1 MNNWQQILKNP
12 DLIQT
17 GVLIGGKWLGG
28 DREKF
33 VVTNP
38 FNDEIIAEL
47 AKATPQDLIDVVSDS
62 QSAFTLWR
70 QTTAKER
77 SKILR
82 CWYDLV
88 IANVDD
94 LALILTLEQGK
105 PLAEAKAEILYGASY
120 LEWYAEESKRLNG
133 YTIPAN
139 NSNQRITVNSEPVG
153 VCAAITPWNFPNA
166 MLARKVA
173 PALAAGCT
181 MIAKPASQTPLSA
194 NALAYLALQAGAPA
208 GVFNVLHGHSGQI
221 GEFLAHNQQVRKLSF
236 TGSTEVGIWLYQNCA
251 NSMKKLSLELGGNA
265 PLIVFADADLD
276 IAVTGIM
283 QSKFRNNGQTCVC
296 SNRILVDK
304 SIKDTLIEKLKIQIS
319 ALKLGSGVDVAT
331 TNGPLID
338 AKALLHIQSL
348 VADAISKGAKLLCGG
363 ETRTDIGI
371 NFFAPTLLDCPDSN
385 LRLFKEEIFGPVLA
399 VYTFADEN
407 EALHLANKTEYGLAS
422 YLFTQDLG
430 RVHRFSEQLTY
441 GIVGV
446 NTGLISAENVPFGG
460 VKMSG
465 LGREGGSSG
474 IKEYLVEKYVC
485 LSL

>member
-1 MNNWQQILKNP
+1 MNWQQVLKNP

-17 GVLIGGKWLGG
+17 GILIGGKWLGG
-28 DREKF
+28 EREKF
-33 VVTNP
+33 AVTNP
-38 FNDEIIAEL
+38 FNNEVIAEL
-47 AKATPQDLIDVVSDS
+47 AKATAQDLLDVVSDS
-62 QSAFTLWR
+62 QAAFQLWR
-70 QTTAKER
+70 QTSARHR

-82 CWYDLV
+82 QWYDLLV
-88 IANVDD
+88 INADD

-105 PLAEAKAEILYGASY
+105 PLAEAKAEIMYGASY
-120 LEWYAEESKRLNG
+120 IEWYSEESKRLNG
-133 YTIPAN
+133 YTISAN
-139 NSNQRITVNSEPVG
+139 NLEQRITVSSEPVG

-181 MIAKPASQTPLSA
+181 MIAKPASQTPLST
-194 NALAYLALQAGAPA
+194 NALAYLALQAGVPV

-265 PLIVFADADLD
+265 PLVVFADADLD
-276 IAVTGIM
+276 LAVTGIM

-296 SNRILVDK
+296 SNRILVHQ
-304 SIKDTLIEKLKIQIS
+304 SIKDVLIDKLKAQIEK
-319 ALKLGSGVDVAT
+319 LKLGSGMDINT

-338 AKALLHIQSL
+338 GKALLHIQSL
-348 VADAISKGAKLLCGG
+348 VKDAITKGAKLVFGG
-363 ETRTDIGI
+363 TARIDIGA
-371 NFFAPTLLDCPDSN
+371 NFFEPTLLDCPDSN

-399 VYTFADEN
+399 IYTFAADDEV
-407 EALHLANKTEYGLAS
+407 LKLANQTEYGLAS
-422 YLFTQDLG
+422 YFFTQNLA
-430 RVHRFSEQLTY
+430 RVHRFSEQLAY
-441 GIVGV
+441 GIVGI

-474 IKEYLVEKYVC
+474 IKEYLVEKYTC
-485 LSL
+485 LNI

>member
-1 MNNWQQILKNP
+1 MNWQQILKNS
-12 DLIQT
+12 DLVQT
-17 GVLIGGKWLGG
+17 GILIGGKWLSG

-38 FNDEIIAEL
+38 FNDEVIAEL
-47 AKATPQDLIDVVSDS
+47 VKATPQDLKDVVLDS
-62 QSAFTLWR
+62 QSAFDLWR
-70 QTTAKER
+70 QVTAKKR
-77 SKILR
+77 SQIL
-82 CWYDLV
+82 CSWYDLI
-88 IANVDD
+88 IANADD
-94 LALILTLEQGK
+94 LAMILTLEQGK
-105 PLAEAKAEILYGASY
+105 PLSEAKAEVLYGASY

-133 YTIPAN
+133 YTVPS
-139 NSNQRITVNSEPVG
+139 NSQDQRITVNSEPVG

-181 MIAKPASQTPLSA
+181 MIAKPASQTPLSV
-194 NALAYLALQAGAPA
+194 NALAYLALQAGVPA

-276 IAVTGIM
+276 IAVNGIM

-296 SNRILVDK
+296 SNRILVHQ
-304 SIKDTLIEKLKIQIS
+304 SVKDALIDKLKLQMS
-319 ALKLGSGVDVAT
+319 ALTLGNGLDAVT

-338 AKALLHIQSL
+338 GKALLHIQSL
-348 VADAISKGAKLLCGG
+348 VTDAIAKGAKLLCGG
-363 ETRTDIGI
+363 TERTDIGT

-385 LRLFKEEIFGPVLA
+385 LRLFKEEIFGPVVA
-399 VYTFADEN
+399 IYTFRDED
-407 EALHLANKTEYGLAS
+407 EALYLANKTEYGLAS

-430 RVHRFSEQLTY
+430 RVHRFSERLSY
-441 GIVGV
+441 GIVGI

-485 LSL
+485 LKI

>member
-1 MNNWQQILKNP
+1 MSWQQVLKNP

-17 GVLIGGKWLGG
+17 GILIGGRWLSGE
-28 DREKF
+28 REKF
-33 VVTNP
+33 AVTNP
-38 FNDEIIAEL
+38 FNNEVIAEL
-47 AKATPQDLIDVVSDS
+47 AKATAQDLLDVVRDS
-62 QSAFTLWR
+62 QAAFQLWR
-70 QTTAKER
+70 QTSARHR

-82 CWYDLV
+82 QWYDLLV
-88 IANVDD
+88 TNADD

-105 PLAEAKAEILYGASY
+105 PLAEAKAEIMYGASY
-120 LEWYAEESKRLNG
+120 IEWYSEESKRLNG
-133 YTIPAN
+133 YIISAN
-139 NSNQRITVNSEPVG
+139 NLEQRITVNSEPVG

-181 MIAKPASQTPLSA
+181 MIAKPASQTPLST
-194 NALAYLALQAGAPA
+194 NALAYLALQAGVPA

-265 PLIVFADADLD
+265 PLVVFADADLD
-276 IAVTGIM
+276 LAVTGIM

-296 SNRILVDK
+296 SNRILVHQ
-304 SIKDTLIEKLKIQIS
+304 SIKDVLIDKLKAQI
-319 ALKLGSGVDVAT
+319 AKLKLGSGMDINN

-338 AKALLHIQSL
+338 GKALLHIQSL
-348 VADAISKGAKLLCGG
+348 VKNAITKGAKLVFGG
-363 ETRTDIGI
+363 IARIDIGA
-371 NFFAPTLLDCPDSN
+371 NFFEPTLLDCPDSN

-399 VYTFADEN
+399 VYTFTDDD
-407 EALHLANKTEYGLAS
+407 EALKLANQTEYGLAS
-422 YLFTQDLG
+422 YFFTQNLE
-430 RVHRFSEQLTY
+430 RVHRFSEQLAY
-441 GIVGV
+441 GIVGI

-474 IKEYLVEKYVC
+474 IKEYLVEKYTC
-485 LSL
+485 LNI

>member
-1 MNNWQQILKNP
+1 MNWQQVLKNS

-139 NSNQRITVNSEPVG
+139 NSKQRITVNSEPVG

-181 MIAKPASQTPLSA
+181 MIAKPASQTPLSV
-194 NALAYLALQAGAPA
+194 NALAYLALQAGVPA

-276 IAVTGIM
+276 IAVNGIM

-296 SNRILVDK
+296 SNRILVHQ
-304 SIKDTLIEKLKIQIS
+304 SIKEVLITKLKTQIA
-319 ALKLGSGVDVAT
+319 ALKLGSGLDNAT

-338 AKALLHIQSL
+338 GKALLHIQSL
-348 VADAISKGAKLLCGG
+348 VADAVAKGAKLLHGG
-363 ETRTDIGI
+363 TIRTDVGT
-371 NFFAPTLLDCPDSN
+371 NFFAPTLLDCPDSS

-399 VYTFADEN
+399 IYTFANED
-407 EALHLANKTEYGLAS
+407 EALQLANKTEYGLAS
-422 YLFTQDLG
+422 YLFTQDLS
-430 RVHRFSEQLTY
+430 RVHRFSEQLAY

-446 NTGLISAENVPFGG
+446 NTGLVSAENVPFGG

-474 IKEYLVEKYVC
+474 IKEYVVEKYVC
-485 LSL
+485 WSL

>member
-1 MNNWQQILKNP
+1 MSWQQVLKNP

-17 GVLIGGKWLGG
+17 GILIGGKWLGG
-28 DREKF
+28 EREKF
-33 VVTNP
+33 AVTNP
-38 FNDEIIAEL
+38 FNNEVIAEL
-47 AKATPQDLIDVVSDS
+47 AKATAQDLLDVVSDS
-62 QSAFTLWR
+62 QAAFQLWR
-70 QTTAKER
+70 QTSARHR

-82 CWYDLV
+82 QWYDLLV
-88 IANVDD
+88 TNADD

-105 PLAEAKAEILYGASY
+105 PLVEAKAEILYGASY
-120 LEWYAEESKRLNG
+120 IEWYSEESKRLNG
-133 YTIPAN
+133 YTISAN
-139 NSNQRITVNSEPVG
+139 NLEQRITVNSEPVG

-181 MIAKPASQTPLSA
+181 MIAKPASQTPLST
-194 NALAYLALQAGAPA
+194 NALAYLALQAGVPA

-265 PLIVFADADLD
+265 PLVVFADADLD
-276 IAVTGIM
+276 LAVTGIM

-296 SNRILVDK
+296 SNRILVHQ
-304 SIKDTLIEKLKIQIS
+304 SIKDVLIDKLKAQI
-319 ALKLGSGVDVAT
+319 AKLKLGSGMDINN

-338 AKALLHIQSL
+338 GKALLHIQSL
-348 VADAISKGAKLLCGG
+348 VKDAITKGAKLVFGG
-363 ETRTDIGI
+363 IARIDIGA
-371 NFFAPTLLDCPDSN
+371 NFFEPTLLDCPDSN

-399 VYTFADEN
+399 IYTFTDDD
-407 EALHLANKTEYGLAS
+407 EALKLANQTEYGLAS
-422 YLFTQDLG
+422 YFFTQNLE
-430 RVHRFSEQLTY
+430 RVHRFSEQLAY
-441 GIVGV
+441 GIVGI

-474 IKEYLVEKYVC
+474 IKEYLVEKYTC
-485 LSL
+485 LNI

>member
-1 MNNWQQILKNP
+1 MNWQQILKNS

-17 GVLIGGKWLGG
+17 GVLIGGKWLSGE
-28 DREKF
+28 RETF
-33 VVTNP
+33 AVTNP
-38 FNDEIIAEL
+38 FNDEVIAEL
-47 AKATPQDLIDVVSDS
+47 AKATSQDLIDVVSNS
-62 QSAFTLWR
+62 QAAFTLWR
-70 QTTAKER
+70 QIIAKER

-82 CWYDLV
+82 KWYDLIV
-88 IANVDD
+88 ANADD
-94 LALILTLEQGK
+94 LAMILTLEQGK
-105 PLAEAKAEILYGASY
+105 PLAEAKAEILYGSSY
-120 LEWYAEESKRLNG
+120 VEWYAEESRRLNG

-139 NSNQRITVNSEPVG
+139 NPHQRITVNSEPIG

-181 MIAKPASQTPLSA
+181 MIAKPASQTPLSV
-194 NALAYLALQAGAPA
+194 NALAYLALQAGVPA

-276 IAVTGIM
+276 IAVNGIM

-296 SNRILVDK
+296 SNRILVHQ
-304 SIKDTLIEKLKIQIS
+304 SIKEVLITKLKTQIAS
-319 ALKLGSGVDVAT
+319 LKLGNGLDNTT

-338 AKALLHIQSL
+338 GKALLHIQSL
-348 VADAISKGAKLLCGG
+348 VADAVAKGAKLLHGG
-363 ETRTDIGI
+363 TIRTDVGT

-399 VYTFADEN
+399 IYTFANED
-407 EALHLANKTEYGLAS
+407 EALQLANKTEYGLAS
-422 YLFTQDLG
+422 YLFTQDLS